1 VRTEFILMKPSAML
15 STSVLT
21 VTDTR
26 TSIAPNRCCS
36 PRRRPA
42 ASIPRRF
49 RATAHPSTVMTESI
63 PSPECATPTT
73 CAPTGSGGRNSS
85 ALRDSSSTRKKASA
99 IGHKTY
105 PDLAETA
112 CFSVLKMVEDTSAA
126 YELATPL
133 LRPQALQPQQ
143 LQPQEQELPPPEV
156 QLPNQQPQK
165 PQPPKVLLPQRRRSL
180 FTV

>member
-1 VRTEFILMKPSAML
+1 MP

-26 TSIAPNRCCS
+26 ISIAPSRCCS

-49 RATAHPSTVMTESI
+49 RATALPNTVMTESI

-73 CAPTGSGGRNSS
+73 CAPTGSGGKNSS
-85 ALRDSSSTRKKASA
+85 AQRDSSSTRRKASA

-112 CFSVLKMVEDTSAA
+112 CFSVLKMAEDTSAV
-126 YELATPL
+126 YELATL
-133 LRPQALQPQQ
+133 LQPQPLQ
-143 LQPQEQELPPPEV
+143 LQPL
-156 QLPNQQPQK
+156 QPQPLQPQPLQPLQPNLQ
-165 PQPPKVLLPQRRRSL
+165 PQPPKPLLLQRRRSL